1 MSHKDFNQRSLA
13 DSLVTDHKALHDFD
27 DIDKLINWQKIKEQL
42 AGIHNKKC
50 GNSAYPPLLMFKA
63 LLLQAWYSMSDSQL
77 ENALAR
83 DLLFRGFV
91 GLSISS
97 SIPDHSTI
105 WRFRDLLKKHDLWLK
120 LLNVINDELETQGYK
135 IQVGEISII
144 DATVIE
150 AQRCRKHQNA
160 DGEDTRDDE
169 ASCSVKKAANG
180 KATTTY
186 GFKAHTNVDED
197 GFIKK
202 FSYTTGSVHDSQEFE
217 CLLTHKEE
225 VVYADKA
232 YDSKARRQLL
242 DDCGIESKI
251 QHRAARNRPLTPS
264 QIAANKSYGMVRSR
278 VERVFAQLKLHHG
291 VAKARYLGIARNRVR
306 FALCAIAHNL
316 KCARGILYEMRKYD
330 TQPQLGL
337 T

>member
-27 DIDKLINWQKIKEQL
+27 DIDKLIVWQEVKELL
-42 AGIHNKKC
+42 AGIHDKKC

-63 LLLQAWYSMSDSQL
+63 LLLQAWYGMSDSQL

-105 WRFRDLLKKHDLWLK
+105 WRFRDLLRKNDLWLK
-120 LLNVINDELETQGYK
+120 LLNIINDGLEAQGYK

-150 AQRCRKHQNA
+150 AQRCHKRQNA
-160 DGEDTRDDE
+160 DGEDTRDAE
-169 ASCSVKKAANG
+169 ASYSVKKAANG
-180 KATTTY
+180 KTTATY
-186 GFKAHTNVDED
+186 GFKAHANVDED

-202 FSYTTGSVHDSQEFE
+202 LTYTTGKVHDSQEFE
-217 CLLTHKEE
+217 RLLTHNEE

-232 YDSKARRQLL
+232 YDSKEHRQLL
-242 DDCGIESKI
+242 ERCGIESKI
-251 QHRAARNRPLTPS
+251 QYRAARNRPLTPS
-264 QIAANKSYGMVRSR
+264 QVAANKSYGMVRSR

-291 VAKARYLGIARNRVR
+291 VGKARYSGISRNRIR

-316 KCARGILYEMRKYD
+316 KCARGILYEMRKYN
-330 TQPQLGL
+330 TQPQLAL

>member
-27 DIDKLINWQKIKEQL
+27 DIDKLIVWQEVKELL
-42 AGIHNKKC
+42 AGIHDKKC

-63 LLLQAWYSMSDSQL
+63 LLLQAWYGMSDSQL

-105 WRFRDLLKKHDLWLK
+105 WRFRDLLRKNDLWLK
-120 LLNVINDELETQGYK
+120 LLNIINDGLEAQGYK

-150 AQRCRKHQNA
+150 AQRCHKRQNA
-160 DGEDTRDDE
+160 DGEDTRDAE
-169 ASCSVKKAANG
+169 ASYSVKKAANG
-180 KATTTY
+180 KTTATY
-186 GFKAHTNVDED
+186 GFKAHANVDED

-202 FSYTTGSVHDSQEFE
+202 LTYTTGKVHDSQEFE
-217 CLLTHKEE
+217 RLLTHNEE

-232 YDSKARRQLL
+232 YDSKEHRQLL
-242 DDCGIESKI
+242 ERCGICRLPDDYERLYQRI
-251 QHRAARNRPLTPS
+251 EA
-264 QIAANKSYGMVRSR
+264 YSR
-278 VERVFAQLKLHHG
+278 TTR
-291 VAKARYLGIARNRVR
+291 
-306 FALCAIAHNL
+306 
-316 KCARGILYEMRKYD
+316 
-330 TQPQLGL
+330 T
-337 T
+337 